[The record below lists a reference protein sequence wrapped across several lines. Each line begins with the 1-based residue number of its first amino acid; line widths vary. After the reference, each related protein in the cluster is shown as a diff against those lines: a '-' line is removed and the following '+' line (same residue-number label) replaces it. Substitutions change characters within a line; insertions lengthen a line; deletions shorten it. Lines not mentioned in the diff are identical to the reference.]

1 MMRTAAR
8 SLVLAATLLA
18 MPGFGIAHVDAGELV
33 ENGEYPTVTGGRH
46 PLLARDKLN
55 VLVFFRPGQDRSLDT
70 LQRMAEC
77 EVALAQKPVHMVG
90 VVSGSDSLV
99 EVRALLAET
108 GVKSAVLID
117 EGDQLYGRLELRQ
130 HPMIVILDRKNRIA
144 AFEPYVR
151 LRYCEIV
158 RARIAFLLG
167 EIKQAEVDRIVK
179 PPKAEFPNEVGG
191 GAAVRF
197 VRLGN
202 KELQKGNC
210 GLAVRAFD
218 KALERDPMN
227 AEALAGKA
235 RCPAG
240 TEKPLP
246 TSEPSPAAPVPAKR
260 PGKAVPLPPPP
271 GAPARDKGA
280 PVVPAAAP
288 GAAPDAPAR
297 P

>member
-1 MMRTAAR
+1 MLRATVR
-8 SLVLAATLLA
+8 HTLLA
-18 MPGFGIAHVDAGELV
+18 LGLLLAPCFGTAHVDAGELV
-33 ENGEYPTVTGGRH
+33 ENGEYPTLSGGRH
-46 PLLARDKLN
+46 ALLAKDRLN
-55 VLVFFRPGQDRSLDT
+55 VLVFFRPGQERSLDT

-90 VVSGSDSLV
+90 VVSGSDPLIEVKALV
-99 EVRALLAET
+99 AET
-108 GVKSAVLID
+108 GVKSPVLID
-117 EGDQLYGRLELRQ
+117 QGDQLYGRLELRQ
-130 HPMIVILDRKNRIA
+130 HPMIVIVDRKNRIA

-167 EIKQAEVDRIVK
+167 EIKQADLDRVVK

-210 GLAVRAFD
+210 ALAVRAFD
-218 KALERDPMN
+218 KALERDPRN

-235 RCPAG
+235 RCEGGTLQPAQ
-240 TEKPLP
+240 
-246 TSEPSPAAPVPAKR
+246 PAPEKR
-260 PGKAVPLPPPP
+260 PVKPVPLPPPP
-271 GAPARDKGA
+271 ALPAGKAPA
-280 PVVPAAAP
+280 VPAAAP
-288 GAAPDAPAR
+288 GGAGNAPAS